1 MKKVVCIVA
10 ALLAFMPAHAQ
21 RNWFHEDFVK
31 SGAINAFKS
40 GAKWLPYPDY
50 SDREGWDALVSPY
63 EKEGLISKAEQ
74 NLDYKWEWPT
84 ALQYVEFE
92 RSGNRSEM
100 ERPLR
105 KNIAVM
111 NSLIAGELVE
121 GKGRFIP
128 QIADCIWLYSN
139 QISWVFSAHN
149 KRQPSKRAL
158 PDPEYWLIDLFS
170 AEAGMT
176 LSFAYHFFKEEL
188 DAIDPSICRALRLS
202 LEEKIFK
209 PFFEVDHWWM
219 GKAGNVVNNWCP
231 WCASNVLLAFLLVH
245 DDDEVVRQAV
255 DKSLVI
261 VDNYMNSAPDDG
273 ACDEGAIY
281 FAYGPCKL
289 YDYLQIMYDASGGAF
304 NGLTDPKVGRMAD
317 YESRC
322 FIGRYA
328 GKEYVVDYADAI
340 ATLSVSPALTWRYG
354 TAVGSRETVDFS
366 LYVMGRYPAQRFEE
380 PIVGGRDTYRVL
392 DYMRHSREVAAQ
404 LDSLNALADVKGFE
418 AVKAGLRASV
428 APVCW
433 YETAQQLFRR
443 TADGTFFA
451 AKGGHNGEPHNHND
465 VGQFL
470 WFRDGCPFLID
481 PGAPTY
487 TRQTFSSERYTLWP
501 MQSQWHN
508 LPSING
514 EMQHN
519 GDGFAA
525 SAVAF
530 SDAGATSTLSMDL
543 SGTYPE
549 EAACKKWRRTFLFKE
564 AAKGASLV
572 VTDEFALSARKAAD
586 VEHFVTPGT
595 VTEVRKGL
603 LRIENGG
610 KSVLLSYPKSLEYS
624 VETRELDDK
633 RIADEWGPRIYR
645 ISLRSAD
652 DAPLK
657 GKYVFSITN
666 E

>member
-1 MKKVVCIVA
+1 MRKAVCIAV
-10 ALLAFMPAHAQ
+10 ALLVCSLASGQ
-21 RNWFHEDFVK
+21 RNWFHEGFVK
-31 SGAINAFKS
+31 SGALSTFKS

-50 SDREGWDALVSPY
+50 SDREAWDALVSPA
-63 EKEGLISKAEQ
+63 EKEGLIKNAEK

-84 ALQYVEFE
+84 ALQYVEYE

-128 QIADCIWLYSN
+128 QIADCIWLYCN

-149 KRQPSKRAL
+149 KYQPSKRAL
-158 PDPEYWLIDLFS
+158 PDPEYRHIDLFS

-188 DAIDPSICRALRLS
+188 DAIDPSICRALRIS
-202 LEEKIFK
+202 LEDKIFK

-219 GKAGNVVNNWCP
+219 GRTGNVVNNWCP
-231 WCASNVLLAFLLVH
+231 WCASNALLAFLLVH
-245 DDDEVVRQAV
+245 EDDAVVRKAV
-255 DKSLVI
+255 DQSLVI
-261 VDNYMNSAPDDG
+261 VDNYMNSVPDDG
-273 ACDEGAIY
+273 ACDEGPLY

-304 NGLTDPKVGRMAD
+304 NGLTDPKVRRLAD
-317 YESRC
+317 YASRC
-322 FIGRYA
+322 LIGRYD
-328 GKEYVVDYADAI
+328 GKEYVVNYADAV
-340 ATLSVSPALTWRYG
+340 ARLDVSPALTWRYA
-354 TAVGSRETVDFS
+354 TAVGSPETVDFS
-366 LYVMGRYPAQRFEE
+366 FYVMGRNPAQRFEE

-392 DYMRHSREVAAQ
+392 DYLRHSREVAGQ
-404 LDSLNALADVKGFE
+404 LDSLNALVERKGFE
-418 AVKAGLRASV
+418 AVKAGLRAAV
-428 APVCW
+428 EPVCW
-433 YETAQQLFRR
+433 YETTQQLFRR
-443 TADGTFFA
+443 GADGTLFA
-451 AKGGHNGEPHNHND
+451 AKGGHNKEAHNHND

-470 WFRDGCPFLID
+470 WFRDACPFIID

-487 TRQTFSSERYTLWP
+487 TRQTFSGERYTLWP

-514 EMQHN
+514 EMQHA
-519 GDGFAA
+519 GAEYAA
-525 SAVAF
+525 SGVSFSNSGAV
-530 SDAGATSTLSMDL
+530 TTLSMDI
-543 SGTYPE
+543 GGAYPE
-549 EAACKKWRRTFLFKE
+549 EAACSKWRRTFLFKD
-564 AAKGASLV
+564 APKGANLV
-572 VTDEFALSARKAAD
+572 ITDEFALSSRKAAD
-586 VEHFVTPGT
+586 EEHFITPGT

-610 KSVLLSYPKSLEYS
+610 KSILLSYPKTLECCI
-624 VETRELDDK
+624 ETKELDDK
-633 RIADEWGPRIYR
+633 RIADDWGPHIYR
-645 ISLRSAD
+645 ITLRSAD
-652 DAPLK
+652 KAPLK